1 MLGILVILLLYF
13 WLISWT
19 AYWKKGSEEDYYQVK
34 KAVPVTV
41 LTFSVFAT
49 LLSPISFLTLVENAY
64 TGRSYLWFAQCG
76 IFLAIPLAH
85 RYFLPLYQKG
95 NYETA
100 YHLLEDKF
108 QSTGI
113 RSLASGLFI
122 IYQLGRIAVVTYL
135 LSQTLAPFTPINQ
148 LVLSGLLFLLTVY
161 YLARGGL
168 LVVLWTD
175 FFQGLVLLAILALFY
190 QELPNLI

>member
-1 MLGILVILLLYF
+1 MLGMLVTLLLYF
-13 WLISWT
+13 GLISWI
-19 AYWKKGSEEDYYQVK
+19 AYRKKGSEEDYYQVK

-41 LTFSVFAT
+41 LAFSVFAT
-49 LLSPISFLTLVENAY
+49 LLSPISFLTLVGNAY

-108 QSTGI
+108 QSAGI

-122 IYQLGRIAVVTYL
+122 LYQLGRIAVVTYL
-135 LSQTLAPFTPINQ
+135 LSQALEPFIPINQ
-148 LVLSGLLFLLTVY
+148 LVLSALLLLLTVY
-161 YLARGGL
+161 YLARGVSWLCCGRTSFR
-168 LVVLWTD
+168 VWSC
-175 FFQGLVLLAILALFY
+175 
-190 QELPNLI
+190 

>member
-1 MLGILVILLLYF
+1 M
-13 WLISWT
+13 
-19 AYWKKGSEEDYYQVK
+19 
-34 KAVPVTV
+34 TV
-41 LTFSVFAT
+41 LAFSVFAT

-64 TGRSYLWFAQCG
+64 TDRSYLWFAQCG

-85 RYFLPLYQKG
+85 RCFLPLYQKG

-113 RSLASGLFI
+113 RSLTSGLFI

-135 LSQTLAPFTPINQ
+135 LSQTLAPFTPIN
-148 LVLSGLLFLLTVY
+148 
-161 YLARGGL
+161 
-168 LVVLWTD
+168 
-175 FFQGLVLLAILALFY
+175 
-190 QELPNLI
+190 

>member
-1 MLGILVILLLYF
+1 MLGMLVILLFYF
-13 WLISWT
+13 GLISWI
-19 AYWKKGSEEDYYQVK
+19 AYRKKGSDEDYYQVK

-41 LTFSVFAT
+41 LAFSVFAT
-49 LLSPISFLTLVENAY
+49 LLSPISFLTLVGNAY
-64 TGRSYLWFAQCG
+64 TGRPYLWFAQCG

-100 YHLLEDKF
+100 YHLLEEKF

-122 IYQLGRIAVVTYL
+122 LYQLGRIAVVTYL
-135 LSQTLAPFTPINQ
+135 LSQVLEPFIPINQ
-148 LVLSGLLFLLTVY
+148 LVLSGLLLLLTVY
-161 YLARGGL
+161 YLARGFSWLCCGRISFRAWSCWL
-168 LVVLWTD
+168 
-175 FFQGLVLLAILALFY
+175 Y
-190 QELPNLI
+190 

>member
-1 MLGILVILLLYF
+1 MLGILATLSLYF
-13 WLISWT
+13 CLISWI
-19 AYWKKGSEEDYYQVK
+19 AYRKKGSEEDYYQVK

-41 LTFSVFAT
+41 LAFSVFAT
-49 LLSPISFLTLVENAY
+49 LLSPISFLTLVGNAY

-76 IFLAIPLAH
+76 ILLAIPLAH

-108 QSTGI
+108 QSAGI
-113 RSLASGLFI
+113 RSLTSGLFI

-135 LSQTLAPFTPINQ
+135 LSQALEPFIPIN
-148 LVLSGLLFLLTVY
+148 
-161 YLARGGL
+161 
-168 LVVLWTD
+168 
-175 FFQGLVLLAILALFY
+175 
-190 QELPNLI
+190 